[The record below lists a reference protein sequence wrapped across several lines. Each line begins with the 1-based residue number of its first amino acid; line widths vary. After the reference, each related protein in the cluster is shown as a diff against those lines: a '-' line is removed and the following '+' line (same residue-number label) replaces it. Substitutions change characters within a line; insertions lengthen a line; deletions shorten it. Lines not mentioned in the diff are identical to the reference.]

1 MEIEQTTLQKTFTIK
16 LKDKTYFVDYLNS
29 DGQILGLIN
38 RDNWEIYDENSEELQ
53 IYTFKSSSKKEKE
66 QAEKNLELADKLISF
81 CIKHFED
88 YNPVKD

>member
-38 RDNWEIYDENSEELQ
+38 RDN
-53 IYTFKSSSKKEKE
+53 KKEKE